1 MTSTSPASSP
11 TPAQARR
18 DPRIYQPFMR
28 LSHLLDGEKPGTSH
42 LSDGAPISL
51 SIGDP
56 QLSAPPLLAETLAAY
71 PNDWSCYPPFRGTP
85 DFRAAC
91 HDWLVRRYG
100 LSPEI
105 LDADRQILPLPGSR
119 EGLFFATLT
128 AINRGAAEG
137 RTKVLIPSPGYHVYA
152 GGALAAGAE
161 PVFVPARADNNFLP
175 DYEGLP
181 KEILDRTA
189 IAFFCSP
196 SNPEGAVASREQWRA
211 WIELAQRHGF
221 VLAAD
226 ECYADIYTDEPPAGL
241 LEAVQGPQGTEG
253 LLTFHSLSK
262 RSSAAGLRSGFVA
275 GDSELVDGIDAFMRY
290 GGASVPTPVLH
301 ASAALW
307 RDEAHVVETRCY
319 YRTLFEMAEEKLW
332 AKTGWRM
339 PAGGFFA
346 WLEVGDGE
354 AFALRAWKEAGL
366 RVLPGRYLCPDEEG
380 AAPEDNPGAPYIR
393 VALVHEPQVTE
404 KALDRLAEML

>member
-1 MTSTSPASSP
+1 MTPPSPESSPAMLR
-11 TPAQARR
+11 ARQ
-18 DPRIYQPFMR
+18 DPRVYQPFMR
-28 LSHLLDGEKPGTSH
+28 LARLLENEQPGASPLPDGS
-42 LSDGAPISL
+42 PISL

-56 QLSAPPLLAETLAAY
+56 QLPTPALLAETLAAH
-71 PNDWSCYPPFRGTP
+71 PDEWSSYPPFRGTE
-85 DFRAAC
+85 DFRNAC
-91 HDWLVRRYG
+91 HDWLQRRYALADG
-100 LSPEI
+100 I

-152 GGALAAGAE
+152 GSALAAGAE
-161 PVFVPARADNNFLP
+161 PVFVPARANNNFLP
-175 DYEGLP
+175 DYESLP
-181 KEILDRTA
+181 AEILDRTA
-189 IAFFCSP
+189 ISFFCSP

-241 LEAVQGPQGTEG
+241 LEAVQGPEGTQG
-253 LLTFHSLSK
+253 LLAFHSLSK

-275 GDSELVDGIDAFMRY
+275 GDAELVDGIDAFMRY
-290 GGASVPTPVLH
+290 GGASVPTPILH

-354 AFALRAWKEAGL
+354 AFARRAWREAGL
-366 RVLPGRYLCPDEEG
+366 RVLPGRYLCPEEEG
-380 AAPEDNPGAPYIR
+380 ADPADNPGAPYIR
-393 VALVHEPQVTE
+393 VALVHEPAVTE